1 MGIAESRCL
10 TKTFVGDPSRS
21 ARTLRNQPVM
31 FTNRSIRASEVQ
43 GLFPSARQHEG
54 TTSFHTKTTTE
65 LRIGAT
71 EYCRGG
77 VGQKSTFARFSA
89 SFDFRLLQHLPIA
102 EVTRLQPSTGAV
114 QWTEHLRHAPRGPD
128 QATAALL
135 RHATN
140 SRRRIA
146 PTLGPTWRACRRAQK
161 SRQPMLTGWRSSIR
175 PRQL

>member
-1 MGIAESRCL
+1 LQHLAARIFTKEQMGIAESRCL

-89 SFDFRLLQHLPIA
+89 SFDFRLLQHYRGESGLPSCTPGLPNLDPKRTRWFAKLAKWATGIRPSASIA
-102 EVTRLQPSTGAV
+102 DR
-114 QWTEHLRHAPRGPD
+114 
-128 QATAALL
+128 TAA
-135 RHATN
+135 
-140 SRRRIA
+140 
-146 PTLGPTWRACRRAQK
+146 G
-161 SRQPMLTGWRSSIR
+161 
-175 PRQL
+175 